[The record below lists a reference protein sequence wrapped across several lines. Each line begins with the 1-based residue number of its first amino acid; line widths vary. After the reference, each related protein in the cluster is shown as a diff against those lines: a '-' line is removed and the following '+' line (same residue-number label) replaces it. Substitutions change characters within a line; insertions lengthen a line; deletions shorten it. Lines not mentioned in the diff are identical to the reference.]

1 MKLRVIIP
9 VLFCFICSIS
19 FSQDY
24 FPGGVS
30 GAESWYIVHHQ
41 EIEIPYFK
49 NHSAAHIKIE
59 HCYNEFHPENTLYNF
74 NHSMRVDKMC
84 LYYIAP
90 LENTT
95 SRNVFFVG
103 KHDIPDKQFS
113 NVTTSWNEDLVLP
126 NDQAPIE
133 NRFDISIK
141 EMQVDDHILSDYQGE
156 KESINF
162 YNWNIYQL
170 EHKYKSY
177 GYKGETKFSI
187 GKYFYNQE
195 GIMADY
201 YMGNFPEFI
210 SFPYELTANQKN
222 RVESYL
228 ALKYGITLDR
238 KQSYRNSKN
247 IVFWDNKNNPLFGN
261 RIFGIGKDPISNL
274 NQLISESVHY
284 KDFLV
289 AAVDGLAETNF
300 EKQQQVI
307 IEDNHFIVFGD
318 NKGKNH
324 LREEI
329 NDFNVRRLDKIWLS
343 QNTGESSAEIGMSFK
358 ANLQAMN
365 LFEMLLAHPH
375 LKLWMLH
382 DEYVTNQEESDFNS
396 HYVNYYEASNI
407 NPESQEG
414 FFDKILFDTDANIY
428 DQFTFGVGP
437 QMIVQVQYDVAHC
450 NKEEGYVNIKV
461 VITGGVA
468 PYTIKINS
476 ASFSDSYD
484 TSDTELTIAIPQPNI
499 YNIYVYDSGGNDA
512 EQIVY
517 IAIPDISVDLGP
529 DVVLN
534 ASQPE
539 VTFDAGQEV
548 NDPEATYQW
557 YLDGVLLDHTNPI
570 LTVDEPGEYTVVV
583 TAGNRICE
591 ESSTVRVKRGFV
603 GGVSSEFVCGRESGE
618 IVLVTERG
626 IPPFITQITGGEP
639 SINQVHLSENF
650 TFTDVP
656 YGDYTVT
663 VTDSVGE
670 IFIGNVSVENS
681 FGIGIDL
688 LSQLDENYCDT
699 YLANSPYYPYYL
711 YPAFVCVGNIN
722 NQIFDASEFV
732 PYGPNILYEWSMNG
746 IPFSHSNIIEIDHDS
761 QAQDHSGWI
770 PYESAEHELTLT
782 ITNTD
787 VGCSIS
793 ETVIVLKNFYIRE
806 LPSTFPSAKPTS
818 LEDTTEAAEE
828 GLTDNQLKTRL
839 YPNPSDSGGIFY
851 YEVYSSD
858 SSEIIKGT
866 VGLYT
871 ATGALIEQKNISGQ
885 SSYTFSYELHTS
897 GVYFIRTQANDTLL
911 TDKIIIR

>member
-1 MKLRVIIP
+1 MKLRIIISAI
-9 VLFCFICSIS
+9 FCFIFSIS

-30 GAESWYIVHHQ
+30 GAESWYIVDYE
-41 EIEIPYFK
+41 EIEAESLR
-49 NHSAAHIKIE
+49 NHSAAHIDIKR
-59 HCYNEFHPENTLYNF
+59 CYPEFYYEKTLFNF
-74 NHSMRVDKMC
+74 NPSMRVDKMC

-103 KHDIPDKQFS
+103 EHDEPDKEHS

-156 KESINF
+156 KESISF
-162 YNWNIYQL
+162 YDWNIYQV

-177 GYKGETKFSI
+177 GYRGETKFSI
-187 GKYFYNQE
+187 GKYFHNQE
-195 GIMADY
+195 GIGADY

-210 SFPYELTANQKN
+210 SFPYELTANQRN

-396 HYVNYYEASNI
+396 HYVNYYEASDI

-591 ESSTVRVKRGFV
+591 ESSTVRVIRMLKVDV
-603 GGVSSEFVCGRESGE
+603 GSEIICEETTGE
-618 IVLVTERG
+618 IKLATGGG
-626 IPPFITQITGGEP
+626 IPPFITQITGGEYP
-639 SINQVHLSENF
+639 INQTHNSESF
-650 TFTDVP
+650 VFTDVP

-670 IFIGNVSVENS
+670 VFIGNVSVENPIE
-681 FGIGIDL
+681 GIDLDL
-688 LSQLDENYCDT
+688 LSQLDAVCSIFTGPYQNYNDLCATIMPDS
-699 YLANSPYYPYYL
+699 YLDGSLLVTN
-711 YPAFVCVGNIN
+711 
-722 NQIFDASEFV
+722 
-732 PYGPNILYEWSMNG
+732 PNVSYEWFINGLPMN
-746 IPFSHSNIIEIDHDS
+746 IYTPLVELVQDENVFSGDS
-761 QAQDHSGWI
+761 IGFN
-770 PYESAEHELTLT
+770 EFTLVIKNLDT
-782 ITNTD
+782 
-787 VGCSIS
+787 GCSVS
-793 ETVIVLKNFYIRE
+793 ESFGLLRWWGVADTSNL
-806 LPSTFPSAKPTS
+806 PSAKPTS

-858 SSEIIKGT
+858 SSEIIEGT